1 MWILR
6 LMLLY
11 TLPGSLE
18 PLRSNPRNYEA
29 SLICEGAKSPLP
41 TIAIFFCFAKFSF
54 GTAYLWSWQLNGQ
67 SLVITARIFNETR
80 CPLPSNAALER
91 VLPLPSQVLVAI
103 HMLLPNFDPVPKIK
117 SISKIQNPSSSLPLP
132 AARDQLPE
140 QADPCGKK
148 KHIRG

>member
-6 LMLLY
+6 LMLLH

-29 SLICEGAKSPLP
+29 SPIWEGAKSPLP

-67 SLVITARIFNETR
+67 SLVITARILVSKLSESGNTTFSVDHHDDASSKTR
-80 CPLPSNAALER
+80 CGETFALLVVGSTHLHPFFFLPI
-91 VLPLPSQVLVAI
+91 VPSKDRPYR
-103 HMLLPNFDPVPKIK
+103 LLFQLCARPVE
-117 SISKIQNPSSSLPLP
+117 
-132 AARDQLPE
+132 A
-140 QADPCGKK
+140 
-148 KHIRG
+148 

>member
-29 SLICEGAKSPLP
+29 SLIWEGAKSPLP
-41 TIAIFFCFAKFSF
+41 TIAIFFLFCKV
-54 GTAYLWSWQLNGQ
+54 LIWHGQ

-103 HMLLPNFDPVPKIK
+103 HMLLPNEDPVPKIQ
-117 SISKIQNPSSSLPLP
+117 SISKILNPSSSLPLP

-148 KHIRG
+148 KSISAGDPSDSSE